1 MTFALIDE
9 LRADYTV
16 DLLCETLA
24 VSPSGYYAHKDRK
37 PCARAIET
45 EKLLAVI
52 RRIHAEHPAYGSP
65 RVHAQLVT
73 EGHVVSR
80 GRVEKIM
87 ADNDIHAIT
96 KRRFRVCTTDS
107 KHDLPIAENLL
118 DRNFRAYRPN
128 QKWVADITYIHT
140 DEGWLYLAAIMD
152 LCTRKIV
159 GWAMRDHMR
168 VELTL
173 AALSMA
179 IQRQRPGEGLIHHSD
194 RGSQYADKDYRK
206 MLKDNKITA
215 SMSRKGNC
223 WDNAPME
230 SFFHTLKTEDV
241 HHRKFRS
248 KEEAKQAL
256 FRYIETYYNSRRLHS
271 GIGYITPAQMELK
284 VA

>member
-16 DLLCETLA
+16 DLLCETLD

-37 PCARAIET
+37 PCARAIEA

-87 ADNDIHAIT
+87 ADNDIYAIT

-107 KHDLPIAENLL
+107 RHNFPIAENVL
-118 DRNFRAYRPN
+118 DRNFRAFRPN
-128 QKWVADITYIHT
+128 QKWVADITYIPT
-140 DEGWLYLAAIMD
+140 NEGWLYLAAIMD
-152 LCTRKIV
+152 LCTRKII

-168 VELTL
+168 SELTL
-173 AALSMA
+173 AALTMA

-206 MLKDNKITA
+206 MLKDNKITS

-241 HHRKFRS
+241 HHRKFKN

-256 FRYIETYYNSRRLHS
+256 FRYIETYYNSRRLNS